1 MAPAVGSFC
10 FLLDA
15 VGAASMRPE
24 HFRTYVW
31 SLRLPVQVL
40 FFIICFFYAATRA
53 LGGGGMAKRERSVNA
68 QEHSFE
74 PMMHGSKLEQVK
86 RSGAYTGCSS
96 HQYLGNGEA

>member
-40 FFIICFFYAATRA
+40 FFIICFFYAATRTW
-53 LGGGGMAKRERSVNA
+53 GGGEWRSAREVSMRKSTVL
-68 QEHSFE
+68 S
-74 PMMHGSKLEQVK
+74 P
-86 RSGAYTGCSS
+86 
-96 HQYLGNGEA
+96 